1 MKDYQKN
8 FLTLALEANALKF
21 GEFTLKSGRKSPYFF
36 NASALIEHGSL
47 DKLGEI
53 LAAKVKDSNLEFD
66 MIFGPAYKGIFLGSI
81 LATKLSKE
89 KNTPI
94 CFNRKEVK
102 DHGEGGSLIGALPKG
117 NVLIIDDVISSGLA
131 IREALDYLRN
141 YDVNVAGALV
151 TLDRQEQ
158 GQNSKLMASSEL
170 IDEGLDILSII
181 SLDDLLDA
189 DEIIDESV
197 LESIK
202 NYSCLLYTSP
212 SPRDGLLSRMPSSA

>member
-89 KNTPI
+89 GNMPI

-131 IREALDYLRN
+131 IREALDYLRK

-158 GQNSKLMASSEL
+158 GQNTKLMASSEL

-189 DEIIDESV
+189 NEMIDESV
-197 LESIK
+197 LESLR
-202 NYSCLLYTSP
+202 NY
-212 SPRDGLLSRMPSSA
+212 RDKFRGEDV

>member
-89 KNTPI
+89 KKMPI

-131 IREALDYLRN
+131 IREALDYLRK

-170 IDEGLDILSII
+170 IDEGLDIHSII

-202 NYSCLLYTSP
+202 NY
-212 SPRDGLLSRMPSSA
+212 RDKFRGEDV

>member
-53 LAAKVKDSNLEFD
+53 LAAKVKDSSLEFD

-89 KNTPI
+89 RNMPI

-170 IDEGLDILSII
+170 INEGLDILSII
-181 SLDDLLDA
+181 SLDDLLGA

-197 LESIK
+197 LESIR
-202 NYSCLLYTSP
+202 NY
-212 SPRDGLLSRMPSSA
+212 RDKFRGEDV

>member
-89 KNTPI
+89 KNMPI

-102 DHGEGGSLIGALPKG
+102 HHGEGGSLIGALPKG

-202 NYSCLLYTSP
+202 NY
-212 SPRDGLLSRMPSSA
+212 RDKFRGEDV

>member
-21 GEFTLKSGRKSPYFF
+21 GEFILKSGRKSPYFF

-66 MIFGPAYKGIFLGSI
+66 MIFGPAYKGIFLGTI
-81 LATKLSKE
+81 LATKLSKLG
-89 KNTPI
+89 NMPI

-197 LESIK
+197 LESIR
-202 NYSCLLYTSP
+202 NY
-212 SPRDGLLSRMPSSA
+212 RDKFRGEDV

>member
-89 KNTPI
+89 RNMPI

-131 IREALDYLRN
+131 IREALDYLRK

-158 GQNSKLMASSEL
+158 GQNTKLMASSEL

-189 DEIIDESV
+189 NEIIDESV
-197 LESIK
+197 LESIR
-202 NYSCLLYTSP
+202 NY
-212 SPRDGLLSRMPSSA
+212 RDKFRGEDV

>member
-89 KNTPI
+89 GNMPI

-197 LESIK
+197 LK
-202 NYSCLLYTSP
+202 NIRNY
-212 SPRDGLLSRMPSSA
+212 RDKFKGEDV

>member
-89 KNTPI
+89 RNIPI

-131 IREALDYLRN
+131 IREALSFLRN
-141 YDVNVAGALV
+141 YDVNIAGALV

-189 DEIIDESV
+189 DEIIDENV
-197 LESIK
+197 LESIR
-202 NYSCLLYTSP
+202 NY
-212 SPRDGLLSRMPSSA
+212 RDKYRGVDV

>member
-202 NYSCLLYTSP
+202 NY
-212 SPRDGLLSRMPSSA
+212 RDKFRGEDV

>member
-8 FLTLALEANALKF
+8 FLSLALEANALKF
-21 GEFTLKSGRKSPYFF
+21 GAFTLKSGRKSPYFF

-89 KNTPI
+89 GNMPI

-158 GQNSKLMASSEL
+158 GQNTKLMASSEL

-202 NYSCLLYTSP
+202 NY
-212 SPRDGLLSRMPSSA
+212 RDKFRGEDV

>member
-1 MKDYQKN
+1 MKDYQKD
-8 FLTLALEANALKF
+8 FLTIALEANALKF

-81 LATKLSKE
+81 LATKLSKQG
-89 KNTPI
+89 NMPL

-131 IREALDYLRN
+131 IREAQAFLKN
-141 YDVNVAGALV
+141 YDVNIAGALV

-170 IDEGLDILSII
+170 INEGLDVLSLI

-189 DEIIDESV
+189 DEMIDESV
-197 LESIK
+197 LQSIR
-202 NYSCLLYTSP
+202 NY
-212 SPRDGLLSRMPSSA
+212 RDEFRGENV

>member
-89 KNTPI
+89 RNMPI

-131 IREALDYLRN
+131 IREALDYLSK

-158 GQNSKLMASSEL
+158 GQNTKLMASSEL
-170 IDEGLDILSII
+170 IDEGLDVLSII

-189 DEIIDESV
+189 NEMIDESV
-197 LESIK
+197 LESIR
-202 NYSCLLYTSP
+202 NY
-212 SPRDGLLSRMPSSA
+212 RDKFRGEDV

>member
-53 LAAKVKDSNLEFD
+53 LAAKVKDSSLEFD

-89 KNTPI
+89 RNIPI

-189 DEIIDESV
+189 NEMIDESV
-197 LESIK
+197 LESIR
-202 NYSCLLYTSP
+202 NY
-212 SPRDGLLSRMPSSA
+212 RDKFRGEDV

>member
-89 KNTPI
+89 RNMPI

-131 IREALDYLRN
+131 IREALDYLRK

-158 GQNSKLMASSEL
+158 GQNTKLMASSEL

-189 DEIIDESV
+189 NEMIDESV
-197 LESIK
+197 LESI
-202 NYSCLLYTSP
+202 
-212 SPRDGLLSRMPSSA
+212 RDYRNKFRGEDV

>member
-66 MIFGPAYKGIFLGSI
+66 MIFGPAYKGIFLGTI
-81 LATKLSKE
+81 LATKLSKLG
-89 KNTPI
+89 NMPI

-131 IREALDYLRN
+131 IREALSFLRN
-141 YDVNVAGALV
+141 YDVNIAGALV

-189 DEIIDESV
+189 DEIIDGNV
-197 LESIK
+197 LESIR
-202 NYSCLLYTSP
+202 NY
-212 SPRDGLLSRMPSSA
+212 RDKYRGVDV

>member
-89 KNTPI
+89 RNMPI

-131 IREALDYLRN
+131 IREALDYLRK

-158 GQNSKLMASSEL
+158 GQNTKLMASSEL

-202 NYSCLLYTSP
+202 NY
-212 SPRDGLLSRMPSSA
+212 RDKFRGEDV

>member
-8 FLTLALEANALKF
+8 FLSLALEANALKF

-89 KNTPI
+89 RNMPI

-170 IDEGLDILSII
+170 INEGLDILSII
-181 SLDDLLDA
+181 SLDDLLDT
-189 DEIIDESV
+189 DEIIDASI
-197 LESIK
+197 LERIR
-202 NYSCLLYTSP
+202 NY
-212 SPRDGLLSRMPSSA
+212 RDKFRGEDV

>member
-89 KNTPI
+89 RNIPI

-202 NYSCLLYTSP
+202 NY
-212 SPRDGLLSRMPSSA
+212 RDKFRGEDV

>member
-66 MIFGPAYKGIFLGSI
+66 VIFGPAYKGIFLGSI

-202 NYSCLLYTSP
+202 NY
-212 SPRDGLLSRMPSSA
+212 RDKFRGEDV

>member
-89 KNTPI
+89 RNMPI

-102 DHGEGGSLIGALPKG
+102 DHGEGGLLIGALPKG

-131 IREALDYLRN
+131 IREALDYLRK

-158 GQNSKLMASSEL
+158 GQNTKLMASSEL

-189 DEIIDESV
+189 NEMIDESV
-197 LESIK
+197 LESIR
-202 NYSCLLYTSP
+202 NY
-212 SPRDGLLSRMPSSA
+212 RDKFRGEDV

>member
-170 IDEGLDILSII
+170 IDEGFDILSII

-202 NYSCLLYTSP
+202 NY
-212 SPRDGLLSRMPSSA
+212 RDKFRGEDV

>member
-158 GQNSKLMASSEL
+158 GQNTKLMASSEL

-202 NYSCLLYTSP
+202 NY
-212 SPRDGLLSRMPSSA
+212 RDKFKGEDV

>member
-47 DKLGEI
+47 DELGEI
-53 LAAKVKDSNLEFD
+53 LVAKVKDSNLEFD

-81 LATKLSKE
+81 LATKLSKQG
-89 KNTPI
+89 NMPI

-117 NVLIIDDVISSGLA
+117 NVLIIDDVVSSGLA
-131 IREALDYLRN
+131 IREALDFLKN
-141 YDVNVAGALV
+141 YNVNITGALV
-151 TLDRQEQ
+151 TLDRQEK

-170 IDEGLDILSII
+170 ISEGVDVFSII

-189 DEIIDESV
+189 DEIIDESIIQ
-197 LESIK
+197 SIRS
-202 NYSCLLYTSP
+202 Y
-212 SPRDGLLSRMPSSA
+212 RDEFRGENV

>member
-102 DHGEGGSLIGALPKG
+102 DHGEGGSLVGALPKG

-131 IREALDYLRN
+131 IREALDYLRK

-189 DEIIDESV
+189 NEMIDESV
-197 LESIK
+197 LESIR
-202 NYSCLLYTSP
+202 NY
-212 SPRDGLLSRMPSSA
+212 RDKFRGEDV

>member
-202 NYSCLLYTSP
+202 NYREELFKK
-212 SPRDGLLSRMPSSA
+212 

>member
-1 MKDYQKN
+1 M
-8 FLTLALEANALKF
+8 
-21 GEFTLKSGRKSPYFF
+21 
-36 NASALIEHGSL
+36 
-47 DKLGEI
+47 
-53 LAAKVKDSNLEFD
+53 
-66 MIFGPAYKGIFLGSI
+66 
-81 LATKLSKE
+81 
-89 KNTPI
+89 PI

-170 IDEGLDILSII
+170 INEGLDILSII
-181 SLDDLLDA
+181 SLDDLLDT
-189 DEIIDESV
+189 DEIIDASI
-197 LESIK
+197 LERIR
-202 NYSCLLYTSP
+202 NY
-212 SPRDGLLSRMPSSA
+212 RDKFRGEDV

>member
-66 MIFGPAYKGIFLGSI
+66 MIFGPAYKGIFLGTI
-81 LATKLSKE
+81 LATKLSKLG
-89 KNTPI
+89 NMPI

-131 IREALDYLRN
+131 IREALDYLRK

-189 DEIIDESV
+189 DEIIDGNV
-197 LESIK
+197 LESIR
-202 NYSCLLYTSP
+202 NY
-212 SPRDGLLSRMPSSA
+212 RDKYRGVDV

>member
-81 LATKLSKE
+81 LATNLSKE
-89 KNTPI
+89 RNMPI

-202 NYSCLLYTSP
+202 NY
-212 SPRDGLLSRMPSSA
+212 RDKFRGEDV

>member
-8 FLTLALEANALKF
+8 FLTLALESNALKF

-89 KNTPI
+89 GNMPI

-131 IREALDYLRN
+131 IREALDYLRK

-158 GQNSKLMASSEL
+158 GQNTKLMASSEL

-189 DEIIDESV
+189 NEMIDESV
-197 LESIK
+197 LESIR
-202 NYSCLLYTSP
+202 NY
-212 SPRDGLLSRMPSSA
+212 RDKFRGEDV

>member
-53 LAAKVKDSNLEFD
+53 LAAKIKDSNLKFD

-89 KNTPI
+89 KNMPI

-181 SLDDLLDA
+181 SLDNLLDA

-202 NYSCLLYTSP
+202 NY
-212 SPRDGLLSRMPSSA
+212 RDKFRGEDV

>member
-89 KNTPI
+89 RNMPI

-131 IREALDYLRN
+131 IREALDYLRK

-158 GQNSKLMASSEL
+158 GQNSKLMASSEQ

-197 LESIK
+197 LENIR
-202 NYSCLLYTSP
+202 NY
-212 SPRDGLLSRMPSSA
+212 RDKFRGEDV